1 MTKYYTAVKRKDAIM
16 EDKCNF
22 VQCWGMAHSP
32 LSLMYFPEA
41 ARTFRIIVN
50 TAISGKGIR
59 VRLSNRHG
67 KETVTIGAVTAA
79 LCYKDGTVPEN
90 AEFVRL
96 RLSGEDS
103 FFIYPG
109 QRITTD
115 PTAFVVSPNDF
126 LCVSVFVRE
135 GALSSGNSLNN
146 MTLLF
151 CEGNASES
159 RVFKAFDRKRS
170 KVIAS
175 VTGLL
180 GICHP
185 LPVPLFEDIELDN
198 YEGAKAIVCFG
209 DSLIQQGFWSN
220 VFDKKIRE
228 TYPGKYSVINKAIG
242 GNRLMR
248 DSKFILKGLFGI
260 SAMKRVEEDIFA
272 YDNISHAIVCI
283 GLNDMLQPG
292 SIAAPI
298 SDRAP
303 ADEYEKAL
311 TELFAKFREKGIKT
325 IGMNY
330 VAFGG
335 SMDARKSK
343 HEIRR
348 LVNAWF
354 AQNTDICDRFVDI
367 YTPTVSDKP
376 DYMKKE
382 YLGKDNLHPNAL
394 GGEVI
399 AAQIPIDFFKE

>member
-1 MTKYYTAVKRKDAIM
+1 MENKR
-16 EDKCNF
+16 NF
-22 VQCWGMAHSP
+22 VQCWGMAHSS

-79 LCYKDGTVPEN
+79 LCDKDGTVPEN
-90 AEFVRL
+90 AEFARL
-96 RLSGEDS
+96 RLLGEDS
-103 FFIYPG
+103 FKLYPG
-109 QRITTD
+109 QRVITD
-115 PTAFVVSPNDF
+115 PAAFDVSTGSF
-126 LCVSVFVRE
+126 LCVSVFVRD
-135 GALSSGNSLNN
+135 GALLSGNSLNN

-151 CEGNASES
+151 CDGNACES
-159 RVFKAFDRKRS
+159 RVFEATDRKRS
-170 KVIAS
+170 KVITS

-198 YEGAKAIVCFG
+198 REGAKAIVCFG

-220 VFDKKIRE
+220 IFDRKIRE
-228 TYPGKYSVINKAIG
+228 TYPGRYSVINKAIG

-248 DSKFILKGLFGI
+248 DSKFFLKGLYGI
-260 SAMKRVEEDIFA
+260 SAMERVGEDVFA
-272 YDNISHAIVCI
+272 YDNVSHAVVCI

-292 SIAAPI
+292 SISAPVW
-298 SDRAP
+298 DRAP

-325 IGMNY
+325 VGMNY

-335 SMDARKSK
+335 SIDARKSK
-343 HEIRR
+343 HDIRR

-354 AQNTDICDRFVDI
+354 LKNTGICDSFVDI
-367 YTPTVSDKP
+367 YTPTVSEKP

-382 YLGKDNLHPNAL
+382 YLGKDNLHPNTL

-399 AAQIPIDFFKE
+399 ASQIPIDFFKE

>member
-1 MTKYYTAVKRKDAIM
+1 M
-16 EDKCNF
+16 ENKSNF
-22 VQCWGMAHSP
+22 VQCWGMAHSQ
-32 LSLMYFPEA
+32 LSLMYFPGA
-41 ARTFRIIVN
+41 ARTFRIIIN

-79 LCYKDGTVPEN
+79 LCDKDGTVPEN

-96 RLSGEDS
+96 RLLGEDL
-103 FFIYPG
+103 FKLPVG
-109 QRITTD
+109 QLITTD
-115 PTAFVVSPNDF
+115 SAAFDVSPGDF
-126 LCVSVFVRE
+126 LCISVFVSE

-151 CEGNASES
+151 CDGNACES
-159 RVFKAFDRKRS
+159 RVFEATDRKRS
-170 KVIAS
+170 KVITS
-175 VTGLL
+175 ITGLL

-185 LPVPLFEDIELDN
+185 LPIPLFEDIELDN
-198 YEGAKAIVCFG
+198 HEGAKSIICFG

-228 TYPGKYSVINKAIG
+228 TYPGKYSVINKSIG

-248 DSKFILKGLFGI
+248 DSKFILKGLFGM
-260 SAMKRVEEDIFA
+260 SAMKRVEEDVFS
-272 YDNISHAIVCI
+272 YDNVSHAIVCI

-292 SIAAPI
+292 SIAAPS
-298 SDRAP
+298 SDHASL
-303 ADEYEKAL
+303 DEYEKAL
-311 TELFAKFREKGIKT
+311 TELFAEFREKGIKT

-330 VAFGG
+330 VAFGS

-343 HEIRR
+343 HEIRK
-348 LVNAWF
+348 LVNDWF
-354 AQNTDICDRFVDI
+354 AQNAAICDRFVDI
-367 YTPTVSDKP
+367 YTPTVSEKT

-399 AAQIPIDFFKE
+399 ASQIPIDFFNE